1 MAIVEIAWF
10 KSTKAYQDDH
20 SLLNEAARRLKQ
32 FAGLN
37 KYVLWL
43 GYLIQLLKGVYSG
56 CISDG
61 RSNQNQQ
68 SPTFSIVSSCGNNIH
83 IVVVTDHLL
92 SVGKL

>member
-43 GYLIQLLKGVYSG
+43 GYPIQLLKGVLCVFRVYFG
-56 CISDG
+56 W
-61 RSNQNQQ
+61 QVEPE
-68 SPTFSIVSSCGNNIH
+68 PTIAYVLNRE
-83 IVVVTDHLL
+83 LL
-92 SVGKL
+92 W